1 MSIPQLATLFRTEP
15 YEPITLRAIR
25 MPLLP
30 TRNLTYTAHDFPDID
45 ARWAAL
51 MEDAASLNEQGYN
64 IYTCLNPISPA
75 FEGNRTN
82 GLAVGDDDIARR
94 RLLLIDLDRA
104 YTAKEPAT
112 DDEVNAAH
120 DLSLEIESFL
130 SEQGHQLHARVM
142 SGNGVH
148 LYYPFDLPN
157 CEEARDQCKML
168 LKGLGLKF
176 DTAQIKIDKVV
187 SNASRITKLPG
198 TIAYKGFQS
207 EDRPYRKAV
216 IL

>member
-1 MSIPQLATLFRTEP
+1 
-15 YEPITLRAIR
+15 
-25 MPLLP
+25 
-30 TRNLTYTAHDFPDID
+30 
-45 ARWAAL
+45 
-51 MEDAASLNEQGYN
+51 MEDALALNEQGYN
-64 IYTCLNPISPA
+64 IYTCLNPISPD
-75 FEGNRTN
+75 FQGTRTN

-112 DDEVNAAH
+112 DDEVKAAH

-130 SEQGHQLHARVM
+130 SEQGHQIHARVM

-148 LYYPFDLPN
+148 MYYPFALSN
-157 CEEARDQCKML
+157 SEEARDQCKML

-176 DTAQIKIDKVV
+176 DTDQIKIDTAVF
-187 SNASRITKLPG
+187 NASRITKLPG
-198 TIAYKGFQS
+198 TIAYKGSQS
-207 EDRPYRKAV
+207 EDRPFRKAV